1 MRPCRMG
8 SSSGT
13 RIAFW
18 ATIVSRASCPRAVS
32 SQCANAPRGAR
43 LRAALPARASLL
55 DGLPEVVH
63 RSCRRRSRA
72 LVASR
77 HESRFSRRLRPAA
90 GRYLM
95 ETMPLVRRPR
105 CRMHARRW
113 VVNLQKPLALPWQT
127 GVTEA
132 NGGQIRVALAYPEA
146 VTPTSEAITVAVGTP
161 RNAASVRLSSARYS
175 IARGRGSIDQHAD
188 GREARPISV
197 GLIFFP
203 QRCDTPVGR
212 VG

>member
-1 MRPCRMG
+1 
-8 SSSGT
+8 
-13 RIAFW
+13 
-18 ATIVSRASCPRAVS
+18 
-32 SQCANAPRGAR
+32 
-43 LRAALPARASLL
+43 
-55 DGLPEVVH
+55 
-63 RSCRRRSRA
+63 
-72 LVASR
+72 
-77 HESRFSRRLRPAA
+77 
-90 GRYLM
+90 
-95 ETMPLVRRPR
+95 
-105 CRMHARRW
+105 MHASRW

-132 NGGQIRVALAYPEA
+132 NGGQIPFALAYPEA

-188 GREARPISV
+188 GREARPIGV